1 MNDQSIKPKKEN
13 APSSRHHLNRSF
25 VPPKMRSD
33 EGGPLTARVFL
44 LYLVIPYL
52 IGFYY
57 SKNNLEFVRGKLD
70 QFVAFVDTTFSSEPV
85 KYSEAP
91 PDVCFNRLRVILH
104 NGLHIKDH
112 DKPFQNMTILLHRNG
127 EPEPCGRTSVDIMDG
142 FEKLLQK
149 EGRCPLN
156 FEKYQLDALLTRL
169 LHNILTEESSC
180 HSSDATQHQG
190 LYSYCDRGVAKTP
203 ILPDHE
209 QLKAIEHGDNADTT
223 SLPCHF
229 HSSHGIRVTSL
240 PFFAQLARSV
250 KVPSVEENVCSEEE
264 GSMECI
270 ADQIYSRELHL
281 YAVPAGR
288 VFMFAPSHVGQIIP
302 LPHIQGG
309 DPGQPV
315 YLQVLSIRPRI
326 FDIINFFDRRDS
338 DDLIEGIL
346 QETREAYRMKRSS
359 VGSTE
364 YKHND
369 LKRTSESGFDTGSP
383 IAMKLKRRGMTMLG
397 FDTYQERF
405 TDGLQI
411 LRYNET
417 TAYNSH
423 LDWMNPAESGAFDL
437 ESSGIGGNRFAT
449 ILLYLSDLGENEGG
463 ETVFPK
469 APPPSERNETVQE
482 AIERLRE
489 SGVLS
494 GIRAG
499 SWEERMVGECQTQFA
514 VKPRAGRAVLF
525 YSQNPD
531 GSKDGLSLHGAC
543 PVLIGD
549 KWAAN
554 LWAWNTP
561 RQGFKGSPRKKNVE
575 L

>member
-1 MNDQSIKPKKEN
+1 
-13 APSSRHHLNRSF
+13 
-25 VPPKMRSD
+25 V
-33 EGGPLTARVFL
+33 RVFL
-44 LYLVIPYL
+44 LYIAIPYL

-57 SKNNLEFVRGKLD
+57 SKNNLDYVRGKLD
-70 QFVAFVDTTFSSEPV
+70 QFVELVHSITSERV

-91 PDVCFNRLRVILH
+91 PDVCFNRLRVIMH
-104 NGLHIKDH
+104 DGRHVKVH

-127 EPEPCGRTSVDIMDG
+127 ESEPCGRTSVDILDG
-142 FEKLLQK
+142 FERLLQK

-169 LHNILTEESSC
+169 LHNILSEDSTC
-180 HSSDATQHQG
+180 HSNDTTENRG
-190 LYSYCDRGVAKTP
+190 LYGYCDQGVAKTP
-203 ILPDHE
+203 VLPDHE
-209 QLKAIEHGDNADTT
+209 QLNAIEHGDGADKT

-250 KVPSVEENVCSEEE
+250 KVPTVDEKVCSEEDE
-264 GSMECI
+264 DATEC
-270 ADQIYSRELHL
+270 ATDQSVSRELHL

-288 VFMFAPSHVGQIIP
+288 VFMFAPTHVGQIIA

-326 FDIINFFDRRDS
+326 FDIVNFFDRRDS
-338 DDLIEGIL
+338 DDIVEGVL

-359 VGSTE
+359 VGSTAH
-364 YKHND
+364 KHND
-369 LKRTSESGFDTGSP
+369 MKRTSESGFDINSP
-383 IAMKLKRRGMTMLG
+383 VAMKLKRRGMTLLG
-397 FDTYQERF
+397 FDTYEERF

-423 LDWMNPAESGAFDL
+423 LDWMNPKESEEFDL
-437 ESSGIGGNRFAT
+437 ESSGVGGNRFAT

-469 APPPSERNETVQE
+469 APVPSERNETPQE
-482 AIERLRE
+482 VSR
-489 SGVLS
+489 SN
-494 GIRAG
+494 
-499 SWEERMVGECQTQFA
+499 
-514 VKPRAGRAVLF
+514 
-525 YSQNPD
+525 SQ
-531 GSKDGLSLHGAC
+531 
-543 PVLIGD
+543 
-549 KWAAN
+549 
-554 LWAWNTP
+554 
-561 RQGFKGSPRKKNVE
+561 R
-575 L
+575 